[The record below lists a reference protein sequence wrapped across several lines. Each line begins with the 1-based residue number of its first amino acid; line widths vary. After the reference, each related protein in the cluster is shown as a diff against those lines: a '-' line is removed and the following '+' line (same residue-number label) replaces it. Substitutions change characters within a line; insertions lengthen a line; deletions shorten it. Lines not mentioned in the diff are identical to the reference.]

1 LAAEQTGLRGLAGRY
16 ATALFE
22 LAEESKKLDEVAAD
36 LKMLQR
42 ATAESGDLQRMLR
55 SPLYSREQKSQAM
68 AAVLAKGGVNELT
81 RRFVLLVASNHRL
94 FALPEMIQAYLEE
107 LARRRGQVTAEV
119 VAAEELS
126 DAQQKLLIEMLRRS
140 VGSNVKVDLKVDP
153 GLIGGLIVKVG
164 SRMVDSSLR
173 TKLHR
178 LQSAMKGA
186 R

>member
-1 LAAEQTGLRGLAGRY
+1 LAAEQTGLTGLAGRY

-22 LAEESKKLDEVAAD
+22 LADQGKKLDEVATD
-36 LKMLQR
+36 LEGLQK
-42 ATAESGDLQRMLR
+42 TIGESEDLQRMLR
-55 SPLYSREQKSQAM
+55 SPLYSREQQSKAM
-68 AAVLAKGGVNELT
+68 AAVLDKGGVSELT
-81 RRFVLLVASNHRL
+81 RRFALLVASNHRL
-94 FALPEMIQAYLEE
+94 FALSEMIRAYLEE
-107 LARRRGQVTAEV
+107 LARRRGEVTAEV
-119 VAAEELS
+119 VAAQELS
-126 DAQQKLLIEMLRRS
+126 EAQQKSLIEALRKS
-140 VGSNVKVDLKVDP
+140 VGSNVKVDLKVDH